1 MTSSAT
7 GYDTKAWETMSYFYD
22 TQAWLPKNITF
33 VNKAAFDGLDKPTQE
48 SLLKVAAATEA
59 RGWWRSQDKTKWYG
73 EQLAARGMKVL
84 PPSVALKAGLHQVGE
99 RLTGE
104 WLTRA
109 GGDGQ
114 AVIDV
119 YRKLGT

>member
-1 MTSSAT
+1 MYGNCPVRNCRLMTADQIDEALKKLLSGKNYSRVT
-7 GYDTKAWETMSYFYD
+7 VQGY
-22 TQAWLPKNITF
+22 
-33 VNKAAFDGLDKPTQE
+33 VDGVRCFFRFAE
-48 SLLKVAAATEA
+48 V

-114 AVIDV
+114 AVIDA

>member
-1 MTSSAT
+1 
-7 GYDTKAWETMSYFYD
+7 
-22 TQAWLPKNITF
+22 
-33 VNKAAFDGLDKPTQE
+33 
-48 SLLKVAAATEA
+48 
-59 RGWWRSQDKTKWYG
+59 
-73 EQLAARGMKVL
+73 MKVL